1 MPHVPHN
8 HTTFL
13 FRTAK
18 GPVMIG
24 RRGHLSPPTVRDLVR
39 AMGGVGHVVIR
50 HHGPAMFGKPA
61 PVLRLF
67 NEKIS

>member
-1 MPHVPHN
+1 
-8 HTTFL
+8 
-13 FRTAK
+13 
-18 GPVMIG
+18 MIG